1 MEEAHD
7 ENHRPKMGQQLGHPS
22 TQGVAEEAGLRE
34 KDPVDIEVRE
44 GTLVVR
50 PHLRRV
56 YRLEDLVKR
65 ITPRNVHH
73 ELDFGEPVGRE
84 AL

>member
-1 MEEAHD
+1 MKTTAQKWG
-7 ENHRPKMGQQLGHPS
+7 NSLAIRVPKSVAQQ
-22 TQGVAEEAGLRE
+22 AGLKV
-34 KDPVDIEVRE
+34 KDDLEIEVRK
-44 GTLVVR
+44 GTIVLR

-65 ITPRNVHH
+65 ISPRNLHK
-73 ELDFGEPVGRE
+73 ELGFGEPVGRE

>member
-1 MEEAHD
+1 MKATTQKWG
-7 ENHRPKMGQQLGHPS
+7 NSLAIRVPKR
-22 TQGVAEEAGLRE
+22 VAEEAGLRE
-34 KDPVDIEVRE
+34 KDPVDIEVRK
-44 GTLVVR
+44 GALVVR

-65 ITPRNVHH
+65 IIPRNLHH

>member
-1 MEEAHD
+1 MKTTAQKWG
-7 ENHRPKMGQQLGHPS
+7 NSLAIRVPKR
-22 TQGVAEEAGLRE
+22 VAEEVGLRE
-34 KDPVDIEVRE
+34 KDSVDIEVRE

-65 ITPRNVHH
+65 ITPRNVHQAF
-73 ELDFGEPVGRE
+73 DFGGPVGRE
-84 AL
+84 AW

>member
-1 MEEAHD
+1 MS
-7 ENHRPKMGQQLGHPS
+7 P
-22 TQGVAEEAGLRE
+22 EAGLKV
-34 KDPVDIEVRE
+34 KDDLDIEVRK
-44 GTLVVR
+44 GALVLR

-65 ITPRNVHH
+65 MTPRNVHE
-73 ELDFGEPVGRE
+73 ELDFGRPVGRE

>member
-1 MEEAHD
+1 MKTTAQKWG
-7 ENHRPKMGQQLGHPS
+7 NSLAIRLPKSVAQQ
-22 TQGVAEEAGLRE
+22 AGLKV
-34 KDPVDIEVRE
+34 KDDLEIEVRE
-44 GTLVVR
+44 GTLVLR

-65 ITPRNVHH
+65 ISPRNLHK
-73 ELDFGEPVGRE
+73 ELGFGGPVGRE